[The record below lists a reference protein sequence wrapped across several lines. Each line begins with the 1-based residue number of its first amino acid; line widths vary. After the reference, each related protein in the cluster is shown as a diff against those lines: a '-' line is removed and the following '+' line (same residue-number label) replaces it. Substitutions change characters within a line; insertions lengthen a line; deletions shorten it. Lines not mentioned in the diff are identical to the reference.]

1 MPMPASATPSRRSWS
16 ELSAEDQRLH
26 LQAQHTARVRVAT
39 LRLDNDEALRRG
51 IAGRDIYSALKKE
64 IDAERHD
71 FREAYLSRSDTMVD
85 YLHLEIVARLAHE
98 DEKLLGA
105 EYPGPMV

>member
-1 MPMPASATPSRRSWS
+1 MLMRIRPRKRAGDRGKNTP
-16 ELSAEDQRLH
+16 LCKAFICG
-26 LQAQHTARVRVAT
+26 VT
-39 LRLDNDEALRRG
+39 L
-51 IAGRDIYSALKKE
+51 